1 MTSADVGCSGRT
13 TGDFRNSVDR
23 RVHLTRD
30 MIDVIIETP
39 ANTRTKYK
47 WDAEANAFRAGRVLP
62 LGMSFPFDFGFV
74 PGTKADDGDPIDV
87 LVLADEPLAVGAI
100 VECRVLGAF
109 VVKQSQDVEGK
120 LVRND
125 RIVAV
130 PTKSVRGASWKTLD
144 DIGADLR
151 DQIADFFKTYVERQ
165 GREFE
170 LLDTVLPATALKLVR
185 EARE

>member
-1 MTSADVGCSGRT
+1 
-13 TGDFRNSVDR
+13 
-23 RVHLTRD
+23 

-39 ANTRTKYK
+39 ANSRTKYK
-47 WDAEANAFRAGRVLP
+47 WDAKANAFRAGRVLP

-109 VVKQSQDVEGK
+109 VVKQSDQGSDE

-130 PTKSVRGASWKTLD
+130 PTKSIRGAEWKTLD
-144 DIGADLR
+144 DIGTDLR
-151 DQIADFFKTYVERQ
+151 DQIAGFFKTYVERQ
-165 GREFE
+165 GRKFE
-170 LLDTVLPATALKLVR
+170 LVDTVKPETALKLVR
-185 EARE
+185 EARQ